1 MLLDDDRHRAP
12 FNAGPSAAS
21 DMPGVLI
28 HAHALAQ
35 ILKGHTATRSE
46 PGAEIL
52 IAVILILIGMALA
65 FWGDPATIRISF
77 LTAATAALRVGEFA
91 LYQRDGPLI
100 PLVKGAAYSIT
111 SAAVGAR
118 LRKEKR
124 QIRRA
129 FHHYVAPAVIRH
141 LAANPDSLKLGGGMA
156 QGRLHF
162 Y

>member
-1 MLLDDDRHRAP
+1 VLLDDDRHHTP

-35 ILKGHTATRSE
+35 ILKGRTATRSE

-52 IAVILILIGMALA
+52 IAVVLILIGMALA
-65 FWGDPATIRISF
+65 FWGNPATIRIGF
-77 LTAATAALRVGEFA
+77 LTVATAALWVGRFA

-100 PLVKGAAYSIT
+100 PLVKGAAYGIT

-118 LRKEKR
+118 LRKDNGR
-124 QIRRA
+124 SA
-129 FHHYVAPAVIRH
+129 APSTTTSRPPSSGTSRPIPTASSLVS
-141 LAANPDSLKLGGGMA
+141 AARESN
-156 QGRLHF
+156 
-162 Y
+162 